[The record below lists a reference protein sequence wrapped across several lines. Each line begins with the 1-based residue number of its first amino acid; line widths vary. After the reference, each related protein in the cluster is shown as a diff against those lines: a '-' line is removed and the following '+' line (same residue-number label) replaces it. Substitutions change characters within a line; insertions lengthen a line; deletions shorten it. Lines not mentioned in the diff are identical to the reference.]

1 MSLLGRDL
9 AVDLGGASTRIYA
22 RGKGIV
28 LDEPSA
34 VILDDRTGKVIAY
47 GADATGAEACR
58 PVSGGLPVDGELTR
72 RMVRHFLS
80 KVHRRPFARPRLVM
94 ALPDGCTPIERA
106 ALSDLAFEADA
117 RRVVLIPHSLA
128 AALGA
133 GLPVDS
139 FAGHMVIDI
148 GRDSARIAV
157 LSSGAAVTTASVPGG
172 GEAVNR
178 AIVRL
183 VEQEHGLLLDEHEA
197 ESAKRDIGTEWKPL
211 DRHVTVRARDPDT
224 GREREVRLPVQQ
236 VYEATRQPV
245 EAIVRAAMETVE
257 RCPAELAA
265 DLGGRGAVL
274 LGGGALLRGLARRL
288 RASLKMPVRRA
299 ERPLECVAFGLGR
312 FVDDMGLT
320 ARLRSGLTWAGPDR

>member
-9 AVDLGGASTRIYA
+9 AVDLGGTSTRIYA

-34 VILDDRTGKVIAY
+34 VVLDDRTGKIIAY
-47 GADATGAEACR
+47 GADATDGETCW

-72 RMVRHFLS
+72 RMVRYFLS
-80 KVHRRPFARPRLVM
+80 KVQRNPFARPRLVM
-94 ALPDGCTPIERA
+94 ALPDSSTPIERA

-117 RRVVLIPHSLA
+117 RRIELIPHSLA

-157 LSSGAAVTTASVPGG
+157 LSSGAAVATTAVPGG

-183 VEQEHGLLLDEHEA
+183 VEHEHGLLLDVHEA
-197 ESAKRDIGTEWKPL
+197 ESGKRRIGAEWEPL
-211 DRHVTVRARDPDT
+211 NRHVTMRARDPDT
-224 GREREVRLPVQQ
+224 GQEREVRLPVQQ

-245 EAIVRAAMETVE
+245 EAIVRAAMDTVE

-274 LGGGALLRGLARRL
+274 IGGGALLRGLARRL
-288 RASLKMPVRRA
+288 RASLRMPVRRA
-299 ERPLECVAFGLGR
+299 ERPLECVALGLGR
-312 FVDDMGLT
+312 FVDDLGLI
-320 ARLRSGLTWAGPDR
+320 ARLRNALAWAGPDK